1 MGIII
6 SSQGIIFFASNQNSK
21 AYKAYQQLLYLG
33 GGIIMFMPKVI
44 ARGGT
49 RWNIKHYTGN
59 GAPSLLKM

>member
-1 MGIII
+1 
-6 SSQGIIFFASNQNSK
+6 
-21 AYKAYQQLLYLG
+21 
-33 GGIIMFMPKVI
+33 MFMPKVI